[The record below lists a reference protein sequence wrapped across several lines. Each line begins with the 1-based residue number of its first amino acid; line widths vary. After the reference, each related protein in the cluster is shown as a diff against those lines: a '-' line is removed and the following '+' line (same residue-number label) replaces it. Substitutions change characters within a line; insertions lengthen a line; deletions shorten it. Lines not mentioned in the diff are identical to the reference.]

1 MDNKNVFTTSS
12 ITDFLTHLFKGA
24 GLPEPDAAYT
34 ATCMVQTNLW
44 GVDSHGVLR
53 APIYTTRIQKGVIN
67 PAPEFATV
75 SGGPDKALEVMDGDA
90 GMGYV
95 VAREGMTRAID
106 KAKKFGT
113 GTVLVKNSNHLGAAA
128 LFARMASMEGLI
140 GVAATNV
147 IPNIGM
153 KGNKKPSTGNNPIAM
168 AAPLFDEVPF
178 CLDISMS
185 NVAGGKLLLAAKNGE
200 KIPTDWAVTPEGLE
214 TDDPVEGF
222 KGFLL
227 PVGMHKGF
235 GMSLFIDIL
244 TGVASGGAFS
254 HQLKS
259 MYKHPDDPSLTCHLF
274 YVIDPGCIM
283 EPSEFQSRMKEWA
296 SMVQSTPMVNPDER
310 QIIPGELEYLTEKR
324 RLQEGIPLSDDLL
337 DELRQLATD
346 TGVPFN
352 LQTVM

>member
-1 MDNKNVFTTSS
+1 MDNKKEFTAKS
-12 ITDFLTHLFKGA
+12 ITDFLTRLFGSA
-24 GLPEPDAAYT
+24 GLPEDAASYT

-44 GVDSHGVLR
+44 GIDSHGVLR
-53 APIYTTRIQKGVIN
+53 APIYTTRIKNGVIN
-67 PAPEFATV
+67 PNPLFETV
-75 SGGPDKALEVMDGDA
+75 SGGPDKALEVMDGDS

-95 VAREGMTRAID
+95 VAREGMSRAIA
-106 KAKKFGT
+106 KAKQFGT

-128 LFARMASMEGLI
+128 LFARMAASEGLI

-153 KGNKKPSTGNNPIAM
+153 KGNRKPSTGNNPIAM
-168 AAPLFDEVPF
+168 AAPLFDEFPF

-214 TDDPVEGF
+214 TDDPEEGF

-283 EPSEFQSRMKEWA
+283 DQSEFQERMKEWA
-296 SMVQSTPMVNPDER
+296 GLVQSTPMINPSEK
-310 QIIPGELEYLTEKR
+310 QIIPGELEYLTEKKR
-324 RLQEGIPLSDDLL
+324 QQDGIPLSVDLL
-337 DELRQLATD
+337 EELQLLAEEAN
-346 TGVPFN
+346 VQFN
-352 LQTVM
+352 LHNVS

>member
-1 MDNKNVFTTSS
+1 MDNKKVFTAES
-12 ITDFLTHLFKGA
+12 ITDFLTSLFNA
-24 GLPEPDAAYT
+24 SGLPEADAGYT
-34 ATCMVQTNLW
+34 ASCMVQTNLW

-53 APIYTTRIQKGVIN
+53 APIYATRIKNGVIN
-67 PAPEFATV
+67 PAPQFTTV
-75 SGGPDKALEVMDGDA
+75 SGGPTKALEVMDGDS

-95 VAREGMTRAID
+95 VAREAMTRAIK
-106 KAKKFGT
+106 KAKQFGT

-128 LFARMASMEGLI
+128 LFARMASAEGLI
-140 GVAATNV
+140 GVATTNV

-153 KGNKKPSTGNNPIAM
+153 KGNRKPSTGNNPIAM
-168 AAPLFDEVPF
+168 AAPLFDEFPF

-259 MYKHPDDPSLTCHLF
+259 MYKHPDDPSLTCHMF

-283 EPSEFQSRMKEWA
+283 EPSEFRERMQEWA
-296 SMVQSTPMVNPDER
+296 GMVRSTPMVNSEDK
-310 QIIPGELEYLTEKR
+310 QIIPGELEYLTEER
-324 RLQEGIPLSDDLL
+324 RLEEGIPLSVDLL
-337 DELRQLATD
+337 EELRQLAD
-346 TGVPFN
+346 ETGVPFK
-352 LQTVM
+352 LQPVT